1 MPTINGT
8 ALGTLNDESHSSL
21 SAYHIQPKE
30 HIRLLLAPGR
40 FFSWNSDWQLEIVAE
55 NHTIHLFRDIAK
67 DYGSRHTGTK
77 SVGVTKMLKKRIIKE
92 R

>member
-8 ALGTLNDESHSSL
+8 ALSTLDYESHSSL

-40 FFSWNSDWQLEIVAE
+40 FFSWNDDLRLEIAE

-67 DYGSRHTGTK
+67 DYGSRHTRTK
-77 SVGVTKMLKKRIIKE
+77 SVDVTKMLKKRIIKE

>member
-40 FFSWNSDWQLEIVAE
+40 FFSWNNDWRLGIVAK
-55 NHTIHLFRDIAK
+55 NHPIHLFREIAK
-67 DYGSRHTGTK
+67 DYSSRHTGTK
-77 SVGVTKMLKKRIIKE
+77 SVDVTKMLKKRIIKE